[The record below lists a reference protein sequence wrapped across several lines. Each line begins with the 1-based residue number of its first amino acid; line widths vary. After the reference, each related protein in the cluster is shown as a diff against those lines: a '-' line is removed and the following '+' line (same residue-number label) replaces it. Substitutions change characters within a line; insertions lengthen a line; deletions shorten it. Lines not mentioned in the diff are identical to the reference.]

1 MITCLSYN
9 LSFICEYL
17 KHFFFFLSSQNAP
30 YAYSKHFFFFF
41 RESIHDFILKVQ
53 LLITRYL
60 LNFSASDAEEYRC
73 TCLIILVVGKSRGHT
88 YELV

>member
-1 MITCLSYN
+1 MLLMHTPNIY
-9 LSFICEYL
+9 
-17 KHFFFFLSSQNAP
+17 FFL
-30 YAYSKHFFFFF
+30 

-53 LLITRYL
+53 LLIIRYL